1 MMNGQVGGLGVV
13 VSPRSEHVV
22 PLSLAGAPVRLD
34 LDSPDLEGCDV
45 NHSLCI
51 SA

>member
-34 LDSPDLEGCDV
+34 LDSPDLEGD
-45 NHSLCI
+45 L
-51 SA
+51 